1 MQVLA
6 KIVILSS
13 QIIDGGDYEMELL
26 TSKVLDVCTGIGRLM
41 LENGAE
47 TYRVE
52 DTVYRVAVNY
62 GMQSVSVFSVPSALI
77 ITVQDNTGQE
87 YTRLYR
93 VTELKTDLAVVDQ
106 ANELSRKIAA
116 TDITP
121 HDALI
126 EIDHLNR
133 MDPSYSI
140 TDKLLAAALICGS
153 FALIF
158 QGNIYDI
165 ITAAITGCLGYGSF
179 LYIQKV
185 TNIRFF
191 SELLASIIISW
202 AALLLTSLGFDTDID
217 IIIVASIM
225 TLVPGKAITNGIRD
239 LMASHFVSGVS
250 VLADA
255 LLTAAAIALGVAS
268 VLSFI

>member
-1 MQVLA
+1 
-6 KIVILSS
+6 
-13 QIIDGGDYEMELL
+13 MELL

-62 GMQSVSVFSVPSALI
+62 GMQGVAVFSVPTALI
-77 ITVQDNTGQE
+77 ITVQGPTGE
-87 YTRLYR
+87 EHTRLHR
-93 VTELKTDLAVVDQ
+93 ITEQKSNLAIVAE
-106 ANELSRKIAA
+106 ANELSRRIAQ
-116 TDITP
+116 TEITP
-121 HDALI
+121 NEVLI
-126 EIDHLNR
+126 EIDRLNR
-133 MDPSYSI
+133 KESSYSI
-140 TDKLLAAALICGS
+140 FEELLASVFICGF
-153 FALIF
+153 FAILF
-158 QGNIYDI
+158 QGNFNDLI
-165 ITAAITGCLGYGSF
+165 AAGITGSIGYMTF
-179 LYIQKV
+179 LYSKKI

-191 SELLASIIISW
+191 SELLAAIVIGWIALFLTNISIGS
-202 AALLLTSLGFDTDID
+202 DVN
-217 IIIVASIM
+217 IIIVASVM

-255 LLTAAAIALGVAS
+255 LLTASAIGIGVAT